1 MSKNILFSI
10 VNLTNSQKLAFL
22 ILIDTLLII
31 FSLFLSFS
39 LRLGK
44 IFIPY
49 DIKLYLVFFISP
61 LIGLPIFYKFG
72 LYNNITRFYNI
83 NFIVNLISASF
94 LYAFLWSTLIIIF
107 KVEEFPRSV
116 LLINGLLIINL
127 IILSRL
133 TAKLILDNEK
143 FKYSFKNSNIINSI
157 VFGADENGNLLAE
170 NIRQSKENEKVIAFV
185 EDDRKYIDRQI
196 NYIKIYHFSEID
208 NIIEKY
214 NVKKVY
220 LTKNLSDEIID
231 KILKI
236 KSQTNI
242 EILTYDY
249 LNTNSLKKIAPKKIK
264 KIQISDILNRDKVLP
279 QTDLLNKNILNK
291 VVLVTGAGGSI
302 GYELS
307 KQIINLKPKKLILYE
322 MHEYSL
328 FKSFNKIQSI
338 NDNHN
343 IDVLPVLGDLSNHF
357 EILKCLNEN
366 KVETLFHAAAY
377 KHVKLVEENIT
388 QSFINNVISTYNL
401 IKCLSAS
408 SVKNFVL
415 ISTDKAV
422 RPSSIMGATKR
433 ICEKI
438 IINTSLSSDIKREI
452 NFSIVRFGNVL
463 NSSGSAI
470 PIFQKQIDKGGPIT
484 VTDERATRYFMSIEE
499 ASELVIQSSGLDKK
513 FGIYLLEMGKPV
525 KIIDIAKKMI
535 LLNGKMIFTPESKKN
550 ENSIKII
557 FTGLQ
562 KGEKIFEEL
571 FIENITLDTK
581 HPKIKLSKEINEFNQ
596 ELNEQIERLIF
607 DKNISDKKII
617 NFLNKFVENFINE
630 K

>member
-1 MSKNILFSI
+1 MAKNILFSL
-10 VNLTNSQKLAFL
+10 VNLTNSQKLVFL

-31 FSLFLSFS
+31 LSLFLSFS

-49 DIKLYLVFFISP
+49 EIKLYVVFFISP

-94 LYAFLWSTLIIIF
+94 LYAFLWSALIIIF
-107 KVEEFPRSV
+107 NVQEFPRSV

-143 FKYSFKNSNIINSI
+143 FKYSFKSSNITNSI
-157 VFGADENGNLLAE
+157 VFGADKNGNLLAE

-249 LNTNSLKKIAPKKIK
+249 LNTNSLKKTVPKKIK

-279 QTDLLNKNILNK
+279 QPDLLNKNILNK

-302 GYELS
+302 GHELS

-328 FKSFNKIQSI
+328 FKSFNNIQSI
-338 NDNHN
+338 NENQK
-343 IDVLPVLGDLSNHF
+343 IDVLPILGDLSNNI

-401 IKCLSAS
+401 VKCLRDS

-438 IINTSLSSDIKREI
+438 IINTSLITDIKREI

-470 PIFQKQIDKGGPIT
+470 PIFQKQIDNGGPIT

-535 LLNGKMIFTPESKKN
+535 LLNGKKIFTSESKKN

-571 FIENITLDTK
+571 FIENTTLDTK
-581 HPKIKLSKEINEFNQ
+581 HPKIKLSKEINEFNR
-596 ELNEQIERLIF
+596 ELNEQIEILIF
-607 DKNISDKKII
+607 DQNISDKKII

>member
-1 MSKNILFSI
+1 
-10 VNLTNSQKLAFL
+10 
-22 ILIDTLLII
+22 
-31 FSLFLSFS
+31 
-39 LRLGK
+39 
-44 IFIPY
+44 
-49 DIKLYLVFFISP
+49 
-61 LIGLPIFYKFG
+61 
-72 LYNNITRFYNI
+72 
-83 NFIVNLISASF
+83 
-94 LYAFLWSTLIIIF
+94 
-107 KVEEFPRSV
+107 
-116 LLINGLLIINL
+116 
-127 IILSRL
+127 
-133 TAKLILDNEK
+133 
-143 FKYSFKNSNIINSI
+143 
-157 VFGADENGNLLAE
+157 
-170 NIRQSKENEKVIAFV
+170 
-185 EDDRKYIDRQI
+185 
-196 NYIKIYHFSEID
+196 
-208 NIIEKY
+208 
-214 NVKKVY
+214 
-220 LTKNLSDEIID
+220 
-231 KILKI
+231 
-236 KSQTNI
+236 
-242 EILTYDY
+242 
-249 LNTNSLKKIAPKKIK
+249 
-264 KIQISDILNRDKVLP
+264 
-279 QTDLLNKNILNK
+279 
-291 VVLVTGAGGSI
+291 
-302 GYELS
+302 LS

-328 FKSFNKIQSI
+328 FKSFNNIQSI
-338 NDNHN
+338 NENQK
-343 IDVLPVLGDLSNHF
+343 IDVLPILGDLSNNI

-401 IKCLSAS
+401 VKCLRDS

-438 IINTSLSSDIKREI
+438 IINTSLITDIKREI

-470 PIFQKQIDKGGPIT
+470 PIFQKQIDNGGPIT

-535 LLNGKMIFTPESKKN
+535 LLNGKKIFTSESKKN

-571 FIENITLDTK
+571 FIENTTLDTK
-581 HPKIKLSKEINEFNQ
+581 HPKIKLSKEINEFNR
-596 ELNEQIERLIF
+596 ELNEQIEILIF
-607 DKNISDKKII
+607 DQNISDKKII

>member
-1 MSKNILFSI
+1 MAKNIFFSI
-10 VNLTNSQKLAFL
+10 VNLTNNQKLILL
-22 ILIDTLLII
+22 ILVDTLLII
-31 FSLFLSFS
+31 LSLFLSFS

-44 IFIPY
+44 LYIPY
-49 DIKLYLVFFISP
+49 ETKLYVVFFISP

-107 KVEEFPRSV
+107 KVEQFPRSV

-133 TAKLILDNEK
+133 AAKLILDNEK
-143 FKYSFKNSNIINSI
+143 FKYSFKNSNNINSI
-157 VFGADENGNLLAE
+157 IFGADKTGNLLAE
-170 NIRQSKENEKVIAFV
+170 NIRQSIENEKLIAFV

-196 NYIKIYHFSEID
+196 NYIKIHHFSEID
-208 NIIEKY
+208 NLIEKY
-214 NVKKVY
+214 NVKKIY

-236 KSQTNI
+236 KSQTKI

-249 LNTNSLKKIAPKKIK
+249 LNNNSLKKLEQKKIK

-279 QTDLLNKNILNK
+279 HPDLLNENILNK

-302 GYELS
+302 GSELS
-307 KQIINLKPKKLILYE
+307 KQIIGLKPKKLILYE

-328 FKSFNKIQSI
+328 FKSFNNIKLI
-338 NDNHN
+338 NENHN
-343 IDVLPVLGDLSNHF
+343 IDILPILGDLSNHF

-388 QSFINNVISTYNL
+388 QSFINNVISSYNL
-401 IKCLSAS
+401 IKCLSDS

-438 IINTSLSSDIKREI
+438 IINFSLREDIKRNI
-452 NFSIVRFGNVL
+452 NYSIVRFGNVL

-470 PIFQKQIDKGGPIT
+470 PIFQKQIEKGGPIT

-499 ASELVIQSSGLDKK
+499 ASELVIQSSALDKK
-513 FGIYLLEMGKPV
+513 FGIYLLEMGKPI
-525 KIIDIAKKMI
+525 KILDIAKKMI
-535 LLNGKMIFTPESKKN
+535 LLNGKMIFAPESDTN

-571 FIENITLDTK
+571 LIENKTLDTK
-581 HPKIKLSKEINEFNQ
+581 HPKIKLSKEIND
-596 ELNEQIERLIF
+596 LNYDMIEQIESLIV

-617 NFLNKFVENFINE
+617 YFLNKFVENFINE